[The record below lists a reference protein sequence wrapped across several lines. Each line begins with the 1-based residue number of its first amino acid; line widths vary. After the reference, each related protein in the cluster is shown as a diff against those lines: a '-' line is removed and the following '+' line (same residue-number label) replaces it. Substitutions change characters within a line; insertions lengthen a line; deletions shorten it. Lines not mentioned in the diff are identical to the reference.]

1 MTVEKKLLLTIL
13 ISIIFILILFF
24 AIIEPTFLEIQ
35 DLAMQVE
42 KEQQALED
50 LYQKGKTISQIK
62 NDLKEIGNKQETLNK
77 VFFTKDEELNFIT
90 TLEKI
95 SSQNNI
101 KQEINLRDQQD
112 FQNNYRV
119 ATIHLNLE
127 GDFKNLIKYLESL
140 EHLEANFNI
149 VFFNITPLSNN
160 NNDDLV
166 AASLDA
172 KTYWQK

>member
-1 MTVEKKLLLTIL
+1 MTVEKKLILTIL
-13 ISIIFILILFF
+13 ISVLFILILFF
-24 AIIEPTFLEIQ
+24 IIIKPTFLEIQ
-35 DLAMQVE
+35 DLATRVE

-62 NDLKEIGNKQETLNK
+62 NDLKEVEGKQEMLNK
-77 VFFTKDEELNFIT
+77 IFFPKDGELNFIT
-90 TLEKI
+90 ALEKI
-95 SSQNNI
+95 SSQNEI

-112 FQNNYRV
+112 FQNNYRLV
-119 ATIHLNLE
+119 TIHLNLE
-127 GDFKNLIKYLESL
+127 GNFKNLIKYLQSL

-149 VFFNITPLSNN
+149 VFFNITPISNS

-166 AASLDA
+166 AVSLDA